1 MRVDDHVKFV
11 HVSDILVVLLAAR
24 IKRSRTP
31 SSDYCINRLTP
42 DPTSEESSEESDN
55 SEDSA
60 NTDSENSTD
69 MDSEYKSFSQGMSGR
84 FKPQHAG
91 KKLLKL
97 SPLKSLSSCLF
108 PRI

>member
-1 MRVDDHVKFV
+1 MCVDDHVKFV
-11 HVSDILVVLLAAR
+11 HVSDILVVLLAAGK
-24 IKRSRTP
+24 KRSRTP
-31 SSDYCINRLTP
+31 SSEYYINCLTLE
-42 DPTSEESSEESDN
+42 PTSEESSEESDD

-69 MDSEYKSFSQGMSGR
+69 MDSDCKSFSQGMSGR

>member
-1 MRVDDHVKFV
+1 MHVDDHVKFV
-11 HVSDILVVLLAAR
+11 HVSDILVVLLAGQK
-24 IKRSRTP
+24 KRSRRT
-31 SSDYCINRLTP
+31 SEYCINRFTP
-42 DPTSEESSEESDN
+42 DPTSEESSEESDD

-69 MDSEYKSFSQGMSGR
+69 MDSDCKSFSQGMSGR

-97 SPLKSLSSCLF
+97 SPLKSLSSFLF
-108 PRI
+108 PKI

>member
-1 MRVDDHVKFV
+1 MCVDDHVKFV

-24 IKRSRTP
+24 KKRSRTP
-31 SSDYCINRLTP
+31 SSDYRINRLTL

-60 NTDSENSTD
+60 NTDSEDSTD
-69 MDSEYKSFSQGMSGR
+69 MDSDSKSSQGMSGR

-97 SPLKSLSSCLF
+97 PPLKSLSSFLF